1 MDINTWRGISTILVA
16 IVFFA
21 ICWWA
26 FSPKRKKKFEEAANL
41 PFADES
47 PKEQSDEKSRQ
58 KKTDTAGDKEAGH
71 KEQK

>member
-47 PKEQSDEKSRQ
+47 PREKSGQ
-58 KKTDTAGDKEAGH
+58 KKTDTAGDKETRH